1 MHATIIGL
9 GLIGGS
15 IAKALHAAGWGVGF
29 IDPAVSPDE
38 AITAR
43 AAHDKYGSPSE
54 IPQESLI
61 VLAMPVDICVQMM
74 LTIDALPNLTTS
86 VASVMHPLVKAA
98 SQTSWRFV
106 PGHPLA
112 GSHERG
118 ITNARPDL
126 FLDRKWFVGGNYL
139 GTPVEELIA
148 VCGARA
154 VPVDPEE
161 HDLSLALTS
170 HLPQLL
176 STALASIV
184 DQAGVDLD
192 TYAGSGLRTFLR
204 LAGSDRSIW
213 HSVFDS
219 NNANVSNALQQ
230 LAIAADEMLS
240 GDDEEHFDRANT
252 VWRRLD
258 EPQPRG

>member
-15 IAKALHAAGWGVGF
+15 IAKALHAAGWTVAF

-38 AITAR
+38 AINAR
-43 AAHDKYGSPSE
+43 AAHEKLGSPTD
-54 IPQESLI
+54 IPEESLV

-86 VASVMHPLVKAA
+86 VASVMHPLEKAA
-98 SQTSWRFV
+98 TQTGWRFL

-118 ITNARPDL
+118 IANARADL
-126 FLDRKWFVGGNYL
+126 FLNRRWFVGGPYQ
-139 GTPVEELIA
+139 GTAVEAMIA
-148 VCGARA
+148 VCGAT
-154 VPVDPEE
+154 PVHVDAEE
-161 HDLSLALTS
+161 HDISLSLTS

-176 STALASIV
+176 STALASII
-184 DQAGVDLD
+184 DQAGVDLE
-192 TYAGSGLRTFLR
+192 TYAGTGLRTFLR

-219 NNANVSNALQQ
+219 NNANISNALQQ
-230 LAIAADEMLS
+230 LAIASDEMLS
-240 GDDEEHFDRANT
+240 GEDEDHFDRANE
-252 VWRRLD
+252 VWRRLTV
-258 EPQPRG
+258 